1 VRVIRPHTT
10 QEQDVPQFRKDPD
23 AISRLTPEQFRVTQ
37 LGATEYPGSEEY
49 LYNNEPGIYVDAEA
63 VTVGHAGT

>member
-1 VRVIRPHTT
+1 M
-10 QEQDVPQFRKDPD
+10 PQFRKDPD